1 MGIADKASNKLQDL
15 KGRGKEKTGR
25 AAGNRDLEIEGKADQ
40 VKAAAK
46 DVGEK
51 VKEVGTKAKRLVD
64 P

>member
-1 MGIADKASNKLQDL
+1 MGIADKALNKLQDL
-15 KGRGKEKTGR
+15 KGRGKEATGR
-25 AAGNRDLEIEGKADQ
+25 AAGNKELEIEGQADQ

-51 VKEVGTKAKRLVD
+51 AKEVGTKAKRLVN